1 MRFRLF
7 GTEIYVSFLFC
18 AVITLMLAVDRTGY
32 CLPTLCAAAF
42 HETGH
47 LFAMWLIDCRPK
59 SIRLV
64 PASVSITS
72 DFPRKRYGELLI
84 AVSGPLFN
92 IVLFCSL
99 MINYK
104 LTASDISFKYGII
117 NMVIGCFNLLP
128 VRGLDG
134 GTVLETVLS
143 RLFGDRDKAE
153 RTTKTITAVTGL
165 ALLFTASF
173 LIIGGRINLSLII
186 VGIYVLICAF
196 LR

>member
-7 GTEIYVSFLFC
+7 GTEIYISFLFC

-42 HETGH
+42 HEAGH
-47 LFAMWLIDCRPK
+47 LFAMWVSDCQPK

-72 DFPRKRYGELLI
+72 NFPKKKYGETLI

-92 IVLFCSL
+92 MVLFCSL

-104 LTASDISFKYGII
+104 LTASNISLEYGII
-117 NMVIGCFNLLP
+117 NLVIGCFNLLP
-128 VRGLDG
+128 VKGLDG
-134 GTVLETVLS
+134 GTVLEILLTKVV
-143 RLFGDRDKAE
+143 GGRDKAE
-153 RTTKTITAVTGL
+153 RTTKIISIITGL
-165 ALLFTASF
+165 VLLFTATF
-173 LIIGGRINLSLII
+173 LIIGGRVNLSLII
-186 VGIYVLICAF
+186 TGVYILICAF